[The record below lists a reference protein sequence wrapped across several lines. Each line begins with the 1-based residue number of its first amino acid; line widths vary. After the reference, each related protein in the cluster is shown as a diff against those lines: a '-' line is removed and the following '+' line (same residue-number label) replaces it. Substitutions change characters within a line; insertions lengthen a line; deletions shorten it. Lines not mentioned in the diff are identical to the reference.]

1 VAVALAPA
9 YAIAILMTAGPDDG
23 CPSPHQLADALS
35 AHLPGMVL
43 PLGHATGPTTLRLGV
58 ATDAAGTMRLDLS
71 DPEGGPLLHRWL
83 PATDRAHAG
92 DCPAL
97 AETAALIVERYWH
110 EVGYDVPLET
120 PNASP
125 KPPPKATAPP
135 PAPKMTPAPPPPP
148 PPPPPKAAPPPPKVA
163 LPPRPAPP
171 PPPPISVEKANPP
184 PEPRALETQAAAEP
198 LPPPRWWIGG
208 SAQGLL
214 TTSGDR
220 AAAAILALAVERPVS
235 RRRLGLRLS
244 AGAETTNVS
253 VPFVTG
259 SAVCSV
265 ADPCSADVRRFPV
278 RMGVYLPISLGVGQ
292 LEPGIGVDL
301 GVVAV
306 TFRHGSTSDTHLG
319 ATPGIDAAL
328 GWALQLPH
336 DIYIRALAQAVTE
349 VPYHIV
355 TASNHT
361 AIFTAPS
368 FHLAL
373 GIELGVWF
381 P

>member
-58 ATDAAGTMRLDLS
+58 ATDAAGAMRLDLS

-125 KPPPKATAPP
+125 KPPPPKAAAP
-135 PAPKMTPAPPPPP
+135 PAPPPPP
-148 PPPPPKAAPPPPKVA
+148 KM
-163 LPPRPAPP
+163 APP
-171 PPPPISVEKANPP
+171 PPPRLASPP
-184 PEPRALETQAAAEP
+184 PPKPEPPPPPPTVVEETRPRPEQRAHEPPRPAEP

-208 SAQGLL
+208 SAEGLL

-220 AAAAILALAVERPVS
+220 TAAAMLAIAVERPVFKK
-235 RRRLGLRLS
+235 RRLGLRLS
-244 AGAETTNVS
+244 AGAETTSVS
-253 VPFVTG
+253 VPFATG
-259 SAVCSV
+259 TTVCPAS
-265 ADPCSADVRRFPV
+265 DPCSADVRRFPV
-278 RMGVYLPISLGVGQ
+278 RMGAYLPVSVGVGQ

-301 GVVAV
+301 DVVAV
-306 TFRHGSTSDTHLG
+306 TYRHGSTSETQLG

-336 DIYIRALAQAVTE
+336 DFYIRALAQVVTE

-355 TASNHT
+355 TTSNDKT
-361 AIFTAPS
+361 IYTPPS
-368 FHLAL
+368 FRLGL